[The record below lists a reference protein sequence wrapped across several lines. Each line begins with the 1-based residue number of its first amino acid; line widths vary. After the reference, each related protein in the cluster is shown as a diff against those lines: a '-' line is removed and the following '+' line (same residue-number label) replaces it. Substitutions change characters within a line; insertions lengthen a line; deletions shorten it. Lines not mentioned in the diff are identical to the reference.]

1 MEEKKH
7 KEHVISFIPVN
18 EGILSNHLNLAVW
31 LFFLILPC
39 GCSCVCLLVL
49 PIALWLCQIDCV
61 LHCAIYIDG
70 F

>member
-31 LFFLILPC
+31 LFF
-39 GCSCVCLLVL
+39 SCVCLLVL